1 MICCLQEYPE
11 RLLLTYKP
19 QEEPL
24 PSEEPEVVADEPKPV
39 PLDDAAV
46 STAAVAAPLP
56 PPANKLHTDDLLV
69 DLSLHMFL
77 YSH

>member
-24 PSEEPEVVADEPKPV
+24 PSEEPDEPKPV

-46 STAAVAAPLP
+46 STAEAAAPPP
-56 PPANKLHTDDLLV
+56 PPANKLHPDDLLV